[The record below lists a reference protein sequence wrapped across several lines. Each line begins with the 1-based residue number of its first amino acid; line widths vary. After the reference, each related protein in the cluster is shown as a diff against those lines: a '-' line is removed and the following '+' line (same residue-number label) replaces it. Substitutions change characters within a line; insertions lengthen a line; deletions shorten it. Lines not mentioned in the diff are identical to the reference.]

1 MKTFINAG
9 VAATLVNIS
18 LASLT
23 HHSPIN
29 KLKPKRALLTCLET
43 YGGGSITCGN
53 DDSLYC
59 YDPTLGEVSRTQ
71 IKLYQQI

>member
-1 MKTFINAG
+1 MKTFVNVGI
-9 VAATLVNIS
+9 AATLVNIS

-29 KLKPKRALLTCLET
+29 QLKPKRALLTCLET

-59 YDPTLGEVSRTQ
+59 YDPSLGEVSCVR
-71 IKLYQQI
+71 IKPFQRI